1 MSQPGSGD
9 LPAVR
14 IEVENEWAWC
24 GERRLE
30 LTPRAFAVLRHL
42 VEHRERL
49 VTKED
54 LLAAVWRGVAV
65 SDAALSTCIRD
76 LRRALGDSSEAPRY
90 IRTVHRRGFRFVGPI
105 AGRPGSS
112 PSPRAGTDAHGP
124 RSTSMLV
131 GREAHLAQLRDRWAD
146 AMNGRRQCVFVTG
159 EPGIGKT
166 ALVEAFLTGLGDDN
180 QALRIGRGQC
190 VEQYGAGE
198 AYLPVLEAL
207 GRLGR
212 EAGGERLIEILR
224 QFAPSW

>member
-65 SDAALSTCIRD
+65 SDAALSTCNRD
-76 LRRALGDSSEAPRY
+76 LRRAHGDSSEAPRY

-105 AGRPGSS
+105 AGRPG
-112 PSPRAGTDAHGP
+112 PSLPARRGSAGEGDPTAAWA
-124 RSTSMLV
+124 TSELV
-131 GREAHLAQLRDRWAD
+131 GREAELGQLRNRWAR
-146 AMNGRRQCVFVTG
+146 AMDQERQVVFVTG

-166 ALVEAFLTGLGDDN
+166 TLVEA
-180 QALRIGRGQC
+180 
-190 VEQYGAGE
+190 
-198 AYLPVLEAL
+198 
-207 GRLGR
+207 
-212 EAGGERLIEILR
+212 
-224 QFAPSW
+224 